1 MAAWLNETFFGF
13 DKAILSFYHYLAE
26 VAGGVLTPVM
36 EFITIIGEKG
46 AIVLLI
52 GFIMLLFAKS
62 RKTGCTVF
70 AAVIFGALFTNII
83 LKDIIARPRPFESVE
98 LFNEWWRFVGA
109 FAEDGFS
116 FPSGHVTAV
125 TAGFMAMVFTGD
137 KRYCAFAIPSIILMA
152 ASRNY
157 LIGHYPTDVIA
168 AMIVGTVSATLAYIT
183 VKYIWRFIEAK
194 REVKLFSFFIEFDIK
209 NLFKKKSA

>member
-1 MAAWLNETFFGF
+1 MALWLNETFFAF

-26 VAGGVLTPVM
+26 CFGVVLTPVM

-46 AIVLLI
+46 IIVLVI

-62 RKTGCTVF
+62 RKMGCAVF
-70 AAVIFGALFTNII
+70 AAVVFGALFTNII
-83 LKDIIARPRPFESVE
+83 LKDIIARPRPFESEE
-98 LFNEWWRFVGA
+98 LFNNWWQYVGA

-125 TAGFMAMVFTGD
+125 TAGFMALVFAG
-137 KRYCAFAIPSIILMA
+137 KKKYIWFAAPSIILMA

-157 LIGHYPTDVIA
+157 LVGHYPTDVIA
-168 AMIVGTVSATLAYIT
+168 AMIVGTVAAVLATVT
-183 VKYIWRFIEAK
+183 VKYVYKFIENK
-194 REVKLFSFFIEFDIK
+194 NDIKLFEFFLNFDIK
-209 NLFKKKSA
+209 TLFKKGK